1 MSSLSLSNSTI
12 DNIKMVIF
20 DKDGTLIDIH
30 HYWCS
35 MIEFRANFFIDS
47 IRLNS
52 RDKVELYNKLVD
64 GMGINLD
71 SKKMKPK
78 GPVGIKPRG
87 FIMSVALDIMKIY
100 DSSYTIEMVE
110 SIFKEVDGYSKTKL
124 SKIVKPLPNI
134 RQLLDDLKSAKIK
147 ISIATTDLTN
157 RAILAMESLEV
168 DSYFIDIV
176 GADLVNN
183 PKPKPDLVNYILSKN
198 GLTANEAIVVGDS
211 IVDLEMAQSANC
223 RFIGVKTGLYGD
235 EFIEKSEYLIENL
248 KELKV
253 KI

>member
-1 MSSLSLSNSTI
+1 MSSLSLSKSTI
-12 DNIKMVIF
+12 ENIKMVIF

-35 MIEFRANFFIDS
+35 MIEFRADS
-47 IRLNS
+47 FVDSLRLNS
-52 RDKVELYNKLVD
+52 SDKIELYNKLVD
-64 GMGINLD
+64 GMGIDLD
-71 SKKMKPK
+71 SKKMKPE

-87 FIMSVALDIMKIY
+87 FIMNVALDIMKIY

-110 SIFKEVDGYSKTKL
+110 SIFKEVDSYSQTKL
-124 SKIVKPLPNI
+124 LKIVKPLPNM

-168 DSYFIDIV
+168 RDYFIDIV

-183 PKPKPDLVNYILSKN
+183 PKPKPDLVNYILHKN

-211 IVDLEMAQSANC
+211 IVDLEMAQNANC

>member
-1 MSSLSLSNSTI
+1 MSSLSLSKSTI
-12 DNIKMVIF
+12 ENIKMVIF

-35 MIEFRANFFIDS
+35 MIEFRANFFVDS
-47 IRLNS
+47 LRLNS
-52 RDKVELYNKLVD
+52 SDKIELYNKLVD
-64 GMGINLD
+64 GMGIDLD
-71 SKKMKPK
+71 SKKMKPE

-87 FIMSVALDIMKIY
+87 FIMNVALDIMKIY

-110 SIFKEVDGYSKTKL
+110 SIFKEVDSYSQTKL
-124 SKIVKPLPNI
+124 LKIVKPLPNM

-168 DSYFIDIV
+168 RDYFIDIV

-183 PKPKPDLVNYILSKN
+183 PKPKPDLVNYILHKN

-211 IVDLEMAQSANC
+211 IVDLEMAQNANC

>member
-1 MSSLSLSNSTI
+1 MSSLSLSKSTI
-12 DNIKMVIF
+12 ENIKMVIF

-30 HYWCS
+30 YYWCS
-35 MIEFRANFFIDS
+35 MIEFRADFFVDS
-47 IRLNS
+47 LRLNS
-52 RDKVELYNKLVD
+52 SDKIELYNKLVD
-64 GMGINLD
+64 GMGIDLE
-71 SKKMKPK
+71 SKKMKLE

-110 SIFKEVDGYSKTKL
+110 SIFKKVDSYSQIKL
-124 SKIVKPLPNI
+124 SKIVKPLPNM

-168 DSYFIDIV
+168 SNYFIDIV

-198 GLTANEAIVVGDS
+198 GITTNEAIVVGDS
-211 IVDLEMAQSANC
+211 IVDLEMAQNANC